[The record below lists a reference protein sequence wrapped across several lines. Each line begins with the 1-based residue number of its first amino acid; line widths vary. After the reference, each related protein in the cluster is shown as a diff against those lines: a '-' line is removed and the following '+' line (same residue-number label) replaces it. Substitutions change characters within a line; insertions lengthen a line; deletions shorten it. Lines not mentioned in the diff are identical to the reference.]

1 MEMQRILAMQ
11 RAFQQRPQNPQ
22 ITLAQQ
28 QGQIMG
34 ANYNPSAGIEA
45 LRAKFS
51 GFAGRQPGPV
61 GPVARPPIN
70 PATLPYLLGRERKP
84 QPGGPLPPAVPVG
97 QPNPGIDAMRNSF
110 AKVGGNYGRG
120 DGPYRRQPF
129 RDFGNLNQQIP

>member
-1 MEMQRILAMQ
+1 MEMQRIQAMH

-34 ANYNPSAGIEA
+34 ANYNPGIAA

-51 GFAGRQPGPV
+51 RFSGRQPVPGGPA
-61 GPVARPPIN
+61 ARPPIN
-70 PATLPYLLGRERKP
+70 PANLPYLLNRERKP
-84 QPGGPLPPAVPVG
+84 QPGPLPPAVPIN
-97 QPNPGIDAMRNSF
+97 QPNPGVAAMRNSF
-110 AKVGGNYGRG
+110 AKVGGSYGRG
-120 DGPYRRQPF
+120 DGPYRRPPF